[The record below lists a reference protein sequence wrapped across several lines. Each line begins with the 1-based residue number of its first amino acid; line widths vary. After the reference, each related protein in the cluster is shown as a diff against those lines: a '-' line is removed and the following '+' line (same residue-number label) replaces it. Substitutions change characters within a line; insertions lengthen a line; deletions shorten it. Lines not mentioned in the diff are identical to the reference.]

1 MGILQRLMS
10 ILDRLLRKPSEEERR
25 LDDLGPHAREMIDG
39 VVQLSSTTVKD
50 IMVPRP
56 DVVFVPV
63 DATPE
68 ELMETITESG
78 HSRLPVYHKTV
89 DDVIGVLYAK
99 DLLGQIGGNGRNLND
114 DRVGNGGTA
123 ANDDKVVNDNKVVNA
138 GKAMRKPYFVP
149 ESKRVDEL
157 LHEFQRRRVHL
168 AIVTDEYGGTSG
180 IACMEDVLE
189 EIVGDIQDEFDN
201 ESEEV
206 LKLGAGVYLC
216 DARVGLDELDDF
228 GLTLELPTEEFNTL
242 GGFVFDLFG
251 KIPVIYETKR
261 YGGADFVI
269 QGMDGRRITRVKI
282 VLRKEPGA
290 EAQQDRSA

>member
-1 MGILQRLMS
+1 MSVISILDWLMS
-10 ILDRLLRKPSEEERR
+10 ILDRLLGKPSEEERK
-25 LDDLGPHAREMIDG
+25 LDDLGPNAQEMIDG
-39 VVQLSSTTVKD
+39 VVKLSSTTVKD

-56 DVVFVPV
+56 DVVFVSV
-63 DATPE
+63 DAEPD
-68 ELMETITESG
+68 ELLDTIAESG

-99 DLLGQIGGNGRNLND
+99 DLLGQV
-114 DRVGNGGTA
+114 VGNGQKA
-123 ANDDKVVNDNKVVNA
+123 NA

-168 AIVTDEYGGTSG
+168 AIVVDEYGGTSG

-216 DARVGLDELDDF
+216 DATVGLDELADY
-228 GLTLELPTEEFNTL
+228 GLTMALPADEFDTL

-251 KIPVIYETKR
+251 KIPVIYETKS
-261 YGGADFVI
+261 YGNADFVI
-269 QGMDGRRITRVKI
+269 QGMEGRRITRVKI
-282 VLRKEPGA
+282 VVRREPEG
-290 EAQQDRSA
+290 EPQQDRSA

>member
-1 MGILQRLMS
+1 MGILRLFMSTRLMS
-10 ILDRLLRKPSEEERR
+10 ILDRLLRKPSDEERR

-78 HSRLPVYHKTV
+78 HSRLPVFHKTV

-99 DLLGQIGGNGRNLND
+99 DLLGQI
-114 DRVGNGGTA
+114 VGNGQ
-123 ANDDKVVNDNKVVNA
+123 KVSA

-201 ESEEV
+201 EREEV

-216 DARVGLDELDDF
+216 DARVRLDELGDR
-228 GLTLELPTEEFNTL
+228 GLALELPADEFNTL

-261 YGGADFVI
+261 YGEADFVI

-282 VLRKEPGA
+282 VLRSDPED
-290 EAQQDRSA
+290 ESQQDRSA

>member
-1 MGILQRLMS
+1 MSILRRLMS

-63 DATPE
+63 DATPVE
-68 ELMETITESG
+68 VMETITESG

-99 DLLGQIGGNGRNLND
+99 DLLGQIVGNGRNEND
-114 DRVGNGGTA
+114 GTAGNGGKAGNGDT
-123 ANDDKVVNDNKVVNA
+123 VVNA

-201 ESEEV
+201 ESEDV

-216 DARVGLDELDDF
+216 DARVRLDELDDY

-261 YGGADFVI
+261 YGDADFVI

-282 VLRKEPGA
+282 ALRRDPEA
-290 EAQQDRSA
+290 EAHPDRSA

>member
-1 MGILQRLMS
+1 MGIRQRLMS
-10 ILDRLLRKPSEEERR
+10 ILERLLRRPSEEEIR
-25 LDDLGPHAREMIDG
+25 LEELRPHVREMVDC
-39 VVQLSSTTVKD
+39 VVQLSSKTVKD

-56 DVVFVPV
+56 DVVFAPV

-68 ELMETITESG
+68 ELLGTIAESG
-78 HSRLPVYHKTV
+78 HSRLPVFHKTV

-99 DLLGQIGGNGRNLND
+99 DLLGQIIGNGKS
-114 DRVGNGGTA
+114 VS
-123 ANDDKVVNDNKVVNA
+123 A

-180 IACMEDVLE
+180 IVCLEDVLE

-201 ESEEV
+201 ESEDV
-206 LKLGAGVYLC
+206 VKLGAGVYLC
-216 DARVGLDELDDF
+216 DARVRLDGLDGY
-228 GLTLELPTEEFNTL
+228 GLTLELPADEFNTL

-261 YGGADFVI
+261 YGDADFVI
-269 QGMDGRRITRVKI
+269 QGMDGRRITSVKI
-282 VLRKEPGA
+282 VQRRDQQA
-290 EAQQDRSA
+290 EAPQDRSA

>member
-1 MGILQRLMS
+1 MGILRRLMS
-10 ILDRLLRKPSEEERR
+10 ILDRLLRKPSDEERR
-25 LDDLGPHAREMIDG
+25 LDDLGPHAREMIEG
-39 VVQLSSTTVKD
+39 VVQLSSTTVRD

-56 DVVFVPV
+56 DVVFVSV

-78 HSRLPVYHKTV
+78 HSRLPVYRKTV

-99 DLLGQIGGNGRNLND
+99 DLLGQIVGNGRN
-114 DRVGNGGTA
+114 VH
-123 ANDDKVVNDNKVVNA
+123 A

-201 ESEEV
+201 EREEV
-206 LKLGAGVYLC
+206 LTLGAGVYLC
-216 DARVGLDELDDF
+216 DARVRLDELGD
-228 GLTLELPTEEFNTL
+228 GLALELPADEFNTL

-261 YGGADFVI
+261 YGDADFVI

-282 VLRKEPGA
+282 VLRSDPED
-290 EAQQDRSA
+290 ESQQDRSA

>member
-1 MGILQRLMS
+1 MGILRRLMS
-10 ILDRLLRKPSEEERR
+10 ILDRLLRKPSDEERR

-56 DVVFVPV
+56 DVVFVSV

-99 DLLGQIGGNGRNLND
+99 DLLGQIVGNGRNDDGRVAND
-114 DRVGNGGTA
+114 DRVV
-123 ANDDKVVNDNKVVNA
+123 NDDSVVNA

-216 DARVGLDELDDF
+216 DARVSLDELEDH
-228 GLTLELPTEEFNTL
+228 GLALELPVDEFNTL

-261 YGGADFVI
+261 YGEADFVI

-282 VLRKEPGA
+282 VLRGDSED
-290 EAQQDRSA
+290 ESQQDRSA

>member
-1 MGILQRLMS
+1 MSVISILDWLMS
-10 ILDRLLRKPSEEERR
+10 ILDRLLGKPSEEERK
-25 LDDLGPHAREMIDG
+25 LDDLGPNAQEMIDG
-39 VVQLSSTTVKD
+39 VVKLSSTTVKD

-56 DVVFVPV
+56 DVVFVSV
-63 DATPE
+63 DAEPD
-68 ELMETITESG
+68 ELLDTIAESG

-99 DLLGQIGGNGRNLND
+99 DLLGEV
-114 DRVGNGGTA
+114 VGNGQKA
-123 ANDDKVVNDNKVVNA
+123 NA
-138 GKAMRKPYFVP
+138 GRAMRKPYFVP

-168 AIVTDEYGGTSG
+168 AIVVDEYGGTSG

-216 DARVGLDELDDF
+216 DATVGLDELADY
-228 GLTLELPTEEFNTL
+228 GLTMALPADEFDTL

-251 KIPVIYETKR
+251 KIPVIYETKSH
-261 YGGADFVI
+261 GNADFVI
-269 QGMDGRRITRVKI
+269 HGMEGRRITRVKI
-282 VLRKEPGA
+282 VVRREPEGDP
-290 EAQQDRSA
+290 QQDRSA

>member
-1 MGILQRLMS
+1 MGIRRLLMS
-10 ILDRLLRKPSEEERR
+10 ILDRLLRRPSEEEIR
-25 LDDLGPHAREMIDG
+25 LEELRPRVREMVDG
-39 VVQLSSTTVKD
+39 VVQLSSKMVKD

-56 DVVFVPV
+56 DVVFAPV

-99 DLLGQIGGNGRNLND
+99 DLLGQIVGNGRN
-114 DRVGNGGTA
+114 
-123 ANDDKVVNDNKVVNA
+123 VNA
-138 GKAMRKPYFVP
+138 GTAMRKPFFVP

-201 ESEEV
+201 ESEDV

-216 DARVGLDELDDF
+216 DARVRLDELDGY

-261 YGGADFVI
+261 YGDADFVI

-282 VLRKEPGA
+282 VLRREPEA
-290 EAQQDRSA
+290 EAQQDPSA

>member
-1 MGILQRLMS
+1 MGILRRLMS
-10 ILDRLLRKPSEEERR
+10 ILDRLLRKPSDEERR

-56 DVVFVPV
+56 DVVFVSV

-99 DLLGQIGGNGRNLND
+99 DLLGQIVGNGRNDDGTAVND
-114 DRVGNGGTA
+114 DRVV
-123 ANDDKVVNDNKVVNA
+123 NDDSVVNA

-216 DARVGLDELDDF
+216 DARVSLDELEDH
-228 GLTLELPTEEFNTL
+228 GLALELPVDEFNTL

-261 YGGADFVI
+261 YGEADFVI

-282 VLRKEPGA
+282 VLRSDPED
-290 EAQQDRSA
+290 ESQQDRSA

>member
-1 MGILQRLMS
+1 MGILRRLMS
-10 ILDRLLRKPSEEERR
+10 ILDRLLRKPSDEERR

-56 DVVFVPV
+56 DVVFVSV

-99 DLLGQIGGNGRNLND
+99 DLLGQIVGNGRND
-114 DRVGNGGTA
+114 DRVV
-123 ANDDKVVNDNKVVNA
+123 NDDSVVNA

-216 DARVGLDELDDF
+216 DARVSLDELEDH
-228 GLTLELPTEEFNTL
+228 GLALELPVDEFNTL

-261 YGGADFVI
+261 YGEADFVI

-282 VLRKEPGA
+282 VLRSDPED
-290 EAQQDRSA
+290 ESQQDRSA

>member
-1 MGILQRLMS
+1 
-10 ILDRLLRKPSEEERR
+10 
-25 LDDLGPHAREMIDG
+25 
-39 VVQLSSTTVKD
+39 
-50 IMVPRP
+50 
-56 DVVFVPV
+56 
-63 DATPE
+63 
-68 ELMETITESG
+68 
-78 HSRLPVYHKTV
+78 
-89 DDVIGVLYAK
+89 
-99 DLLGQIGGNGRNLND
+99 
-114 DRVGNGGTA
+114 
-123 ANDDKVVNDNKVVNA
+123 
-138 GKAMRKPYFVP
+138 MRKPYFVP

-269 QGMDGRRITRVKI
+269 QGMDGRRITSVKI
-282 VLRKEPGA
+282 VQRREPGA
-290 EAQQDRSA
+290 EGQQDRSA

>member
-1 MGILQRLMS
+1 MIKILG
-10 ILDRLLRKPSEEERR
+10 RLLRKPSEEERR
-25 LDDLGPHAREMIDG
+25 LKELGPHAREMIDG
-39 VVQLSSTTVKD
+39 VEQLSSKTVKD

-56 DVVFVPV
+56 DVVFAPV

-68 ELMETITESG
+68 ELLDTIAESG
-78 HSRLPVYHKTV
+78 HSRLPVYHRTV
-89 DDVIGVLYAK
+89 DAVIGVLYAK
-99 DLLGQIGGNGRNLND
+99 DLLGQV
-114 DRVGNGGTA
+114 VGNGQ
-123 ANDDKVVNDNKVVNA
+123 NVNA
-138 GKAMRKPYFVP
+138 GKAMRRPYFVP

-168 AIVTDEYGGTSG
+168 AVVTDEYGGTSG
-180 IACMEDVLE
+180 IACLEDVLE

-216 DARVGLDELDDF
+216 DARVRLDELTDY
-228 GLTLELPTEEFNTL
+228 GLTLPVDEFNTL

-261 YGGADFVI
+261 YGEADFII
-269 QGMDGRRITRVKI
+269 QGMDGRRITSVKI
-282 VLRKEPGA
+282 VLRREPEG
-290 EAQQDRSA
+290 ELEQDRLE

>member
-1 MGILQRLMS
+1 MS
-10 ILDRLLRKPSEEERR
+10 ILDRLLGKPSDEERK
-25 LDDLGPHAREMIDG
+25 LEALGSHAREMIDG

-56 DVVFVPV
+56 DVVFVSV
-63 DATPE
+63 DAEPD
-68 ELMETITESG
+68 ELLDTIAESG

-99 DLLGQIGGNGRNLND
+99 DLLGQLVSNGR
-114 DRVGNGGTA
+114 
-123 ANDDKVVNDNKVVNA
+123 KVSA

-201 ESEEV
+201 VAPIHRLFTDKMMFHLEATSCRCDRTMNIINQGVV
-206 LKLGAGVYLC
+206 LHDDGAYKDIL
-216 DARVGLDELDDF
+216 
-228 GLTLELPTEEFNTL
+228 
-242 GGFVFDLFG
+242 
-251 KIPVIYETKR
+251 
-261 YGGADFVI
+261 
-269 QGMDGRRITRVKI
+269 
-282 VLRKEPGA
+282 A
-290 EAQQDRSA
+290 EADEEIRQAELKYQQGIYQ

>member
-1 MGILQRLMS
+1 MSVISILDWLMS
-10 ILDRLLRKPSEEERR
+10 ILDRLLGKPSEEERK
-25 LDDLGPHAREMIDG
+25 LDDLGPNAQEMIDG
-39 VVQLSSTTVKD
+39 VVKLSSTTVKD

-56 DVVFVPV
+56 DVVFVSV
-63 DATPE
+63 DAEPD
-68 ELMETITESG
+68 ELLDTIAESG

-99 DLLGQIGGNGRNLND
+99 DLLGQV
-114 DRVGNGGTA
+114 VGNGQKA
-123 ANDDKVVNDNKVVNA
+123 NA

-168 AIVTDEYGGTSG
+168 AIVVDEYGGTSG

-206 LKLGAGVYLC
+206 LQLGAGVYLC
-216 DARVGLDELDDF
+216 DATVGLDELADY
-228 GLTLELPTEEFNTL
+228 GLTMALPADEFDTL

-251 KIPVIYETKR
+251 KIPVIYETKS
-261 YGGADFVI
+261 YGNADFVI
-269 QGMDGRRITRVKI
+269 QGMEGRRITRVKI
-282 VLRKEPGA
+282 VVRREPEGDP
-290 EAQQDRSA
+290 QQDRSA

>member
-1 MGILQRLMS
+1 MGILRRLMS
-10 ILDRLLRKPSEEERR
+10 ILDRLLRKPSDEERR

-56 DVVFVPV
+56 DVVFVSV

-99 DLLGQIGGNGRNLND
+99 DLLGQIVGNGRNDDGTAVNDDTVVND
-114 DRVGNGGTA
+114 DR
-123 ANDDKVVNDNKVVNA
+123 VVNA

-201 ESEEV
+201 EREEV

-216 DARVGLDELDDF
+216 DARVSLDELGDH
-228 GLTLELPTEEFNTL
+228 GLALELPADEFNTL

-261 YGGADFVI
+261 HGEADFVI

-282 VLRKEPGA
+282 VLRSDPED
-290 EAQQDRSA
+290 ESQQDRSA

>member
-1 MGILQRLMS
+1 MGILRRLMS
-10 ILDRLLRKPSEEERR
+10 ILDRLLRKPSDEERR

-39 VVQLSSTTVKD
+39 VVQLSSTPVKD

-56 DVVFVPV
+56 DVVFVSV

-99 DLLGQIGGNGRNLND
+99 DLLGQIVGNGRND
-114 DRVGNGGTA
+114 DRVV
-123 ANDDKVVNDNKVVNA
+123 NDDSVVNA

-216 DARVGLDELDDF
+216 DARVSLDELEDH
-228 GLTLELPTEEFNTL
+228 GLALELPVDEFNTL

-261 YGGADFVI
+261 YGEADFVI

-282 VLRKEPGA
+282 VLRSDPED
-290 EAQQDRSA
+290 ESQQDRSA

>member
-1 MGILQRLMS
+1 MSVISILDWLMS
-10 ILDRLLRKPSEEERR
+10 ILDRLLGKPSEEERK
-25 LDDLGPHAREMIDG
+25 LDELGPHAREMIDG
-39 VVQLSSTTVKD
+39 VVKLSSTTVKD

-56 DVVFVPV
+56 DVVFVSV
-63 DATPE
+63 DAEPD
-68 ELMETITESG
+68 ELLDTIAESG

-99 DLLGQIGGNGRNLND
+99 DLLGEV
-114 DRVGNGGTA
+114 VGNGQKA
-123 ANDDKVVNDNKVVNA
+123 NA
-138 GKAMRKPYFVP
+138 GRAMRKPYFVP

-168 AIVTDEYGGTSG
+168 AIVVDEYGGTSG

-216 DARVGLDELDDF
+216 DATVGLDELADY
-228 GLTLELPTEEFNTL
+228 GLTMALPADEFDTL

-251 KIPVIYETKR
+251 KIPVIYETKS
-261 YGGADFVI
+261 YGNADFVI
-269 QGMDGRRITRVKI
+269 QGMEGRRITRVKI
-282 VLRKEPGA
+282 VVRREPEGDP
-290 EAQQDRSA
+290 QQDRSA

>member
-1 MGILQRLMS
+1 MGILRRLMS
-10 ILDRLLRKPSEEERR
+10 ILDRLLRKPSDEERR

-56 DVVFVPV
+56 DVVFVSV

-99 DLLGQIGGNGRNLND
+99 DLLGQIVGNGRND
-114 DRVGNGGTA
+114 DS
-123 ANDDKVVNDNKVVNA
+123 VVNA

-216 DARVGLDELDDF
+216 DARVSLDELEDH
-228 GLTLELPTEEFNTL
+228 GLALELPVDEFNTL

-261 YGGADFVI
+261 YGEADFVI

-282 VLRKEPGA
+282 VLRSDPED
-290 EAQQDRSA
+290 ESQQDRSA

>member
-1 MGILQRLMS
+1 MSVIGILDWLMS
-10 ILDRLLRKPSEEERR
+10 ILDRLLGKPSEEERK
-25 LDDLGPHAREMIDG
+25 LDDLGPNAQEMIDG
-39 VVQLSSTTVKD
+39 VVKLSSTTVKD

-56 DVVFVPV
+56 DVVFVSV
-63 DATPE
+63 DAEPD
-68 ELMETITESG
+68 ELLDTIAESG

-99 DLLGQIGGNGRNLND
+99 DLLGQV
-114 DRVGNGGTA
+114 VGNGQKA
-123 ANDDKVVNDNKVVNA
+123 NA

-168 AIVTDEYGGTSG
+168 AIVVDEYGGTSG

-216 DARVGLDELDDF
+216 DATVGLDELADY
-228 GLTLELPTEEFNTL
+228 GLTMALPADEFDTL

-251 KIPVIYETKR
+251 KIPVIYETKS
-261 YGGADFVI
+261 YGNADFVI
-269 QGMDGRRITRVKI
+269 QGMEGRRITRVKI
-282 VLRKEPGA
+282 VVRREPEGDP
-290 EAQQDRSA
+290 QQDRSA

>member
-1 MGILQRLMS
+1 MGILRLFMSTRLMS
-10 ILDRLLRKPSEEERR
+10 ILDRLLRKPSDEERR

-78 HSRLPVYHKTV
+78 HSRLPVFHKTV

-99 DLLGQIGGNGRNLND
+99 DLLGQI
-114 DRVGNGGTA
+114 VGNGQ
-123 ANDDKVVNDNKVVNA
+123 KVSA

-157 LHEFQRRRVHL
+157 LHEFQRRAGSILRSSRTST
-168 AIVTDEYGGTSG
+168 AAPPGSPAWRMCWRRSSATSRTSSTTSG
-180 IACMEDVLE
+180 RKFSSWVPGSTCAMRGCAWTSWA
-189 EIVGDIQDEFDN
+189 N
-201 ESEEV
+201 
-206 LKLGAGVYLC
+206 
-216 DARVGLDELDDF
+216 RGLA
-228 GLTLELPTEEFNTL
+228 LELPADEFNTL

-261 YGGADFVI
+261 YGEADFVI

-282 VLRKEPGA
+282 VLRSDPED
-290 EAQQDRSA
+290 ESQQDRSA

>member
-1 MGILQRLMS
+1 MGILRLFMSTRLMS
-10 ILDRLLRKPSEEERR
+10 ILDRLLRKPSDEERR

-78 HSRLPVYHKTV
+78 HSRLPVFHKTV

-99 DLLGQIGGNGRNLND
+99 DLLGQIIGNGQ
-114 DRVGNGGTA
+114 
-123 ANDDKVVNDNKVVNA
+123 KVSA

-201 ESEEV
+201 EREEV

-216 DARVGLDELDDF
+216 DARVRLDELGDR
-228 GLTLELPTEEFNTL
+228 GLALELPADEFNTL

-261 YGGADFVI
+261 YGEADFVI

-282 VLRKEPGA
+282 VLRSDPED
-290 EAQQDRSA
+290 ESQQDRSA

>member
-1 MGILQRLMS
+1 MNF
-10 ILDRLLRKPSEEERR
+10 LDRLLRKPSEEERR
-25 LDDLGPHAREMIDG
+25 LEALGPHAREMIDG

-63 DATPE
+63 DAEPD
-68 ELMETITESG
+68 ELLDTIAESG

-99 DLLGQIGGNGRNLND
+99 DLLSQV
-114 DRVGNGGTA
+114 VGNGQ
-123 ANDDKVVNDNKVVNA
+123 KLNA

-157 LHEFQRRRVHL
+157 LHEFQRRRVHM
-168 AIVTDEYGGTSG
+168 AIVMDEYGGTSG
-180 IACMEDVLE
+180 IVCLEDVLE
-189 EIVGDIQDEFDN
+189 EIVGDIQDEYDN

-206 LKLGAGVYLC
+206 LTLGAGVYLC
-216 DARVGLDELDDF
+216 DGRVRLDELDDY
-228 GLTLELPTEEFNTL
+228 GLTLALPADEFDTL

-269 QGMDGRRITRVKI
+269 HGMEGRRITRVKI
-282 VLRKEPGA
+282 VLRREPDG
-290 EAQQDRSA
+290 EAQPDS

>member
-1 MGILQRLMS
+1 M
-10 ILDRLLRKPSEEERR
+10 
-25 LDDLGPHAREMIDG
+25 
-39 VVQLSSTTVKD
+39 
-50 IMVPRP
+50 
-56 DVVFVPV
+56 
-63 DATPE
+63 
-68 ELMETITESG
+68 
-78 HSRLPVYHKTV
+78 
-89 DDVIGVLYAK
+89 IGVLYAK
-99 DLLGQIGGNGRNLND
+99 DLLGQIIGNGQ
-114 DRVGNGGTA
+114 
-123 ANDDKVVNDNKVVNA
+123 KVSA

-201 ESEEV
+201 EREEV

-216 DARVGLDELDDF
+216 DARVRLDELGDR
-228 GLTLELPTEEFNTL
+228 GLALELPADEFNTL

-261 YGGADFVI
+261 YGEADFVI

-282 VLRKEPGA
+282 VLRSDPED
-290 EAQQDRSA
+290 ESQQDRSA

>member
-1 MGILQRLMS
+1 MSVISILDWLMS
-10 ILDRLLRKPSEEERR
+10 ILDRLLGKPSEEERK
-25 LDDLGPHAREMIDG
+25 LDDLGPNAQEMIDG
-39 VVQLSSTTVKD
+39 VVKLSSTTVKD

-56 DVVFVPV
+56 DVVFVSV
-63 DATPE
+63 DAEPD
-68 ELMETITESG
+68 ELLDTIAESG

-99 DLLGQIGGNGRNLND
+99 DLLGQV
-114 DRVGNGGTA
+114 VGNGQ
-123 ANDDKVVNDNKVVNA
+123 KLNA

-157 LHEFQRRRVHL
+157 LHEFQRRRVHM
-168 AIVTDEYGGTSG
+168 AIVMDEYGGTSG
-180 IACMEDVLE
+180 IVCLEDVLE
-189 EIVGDIQDEFDN
+189 EIVGDIQDEYDN

-206 LKLGAGVYLC
+206 LTLGAGVYLC
-216 DARVGLDELDDF
+216 DGRVRLDELDDY
-228 GLTLELPTEEFNTL
+228 GLTLALPADEFDTL

-269 QGMDGRRITRVKI
+269 HGMEGRRITRVKI
-282 VLRKEPGA
+282 VLRREPDG
-290 EAQQDRSA
+290 EAQPDS

>member
-1 MGILQRLMS
+1 MSVISILDWLMS
-10 ILDRLLRKPSEEERR
+10 ILDRLLGKPSEEERK
-25 LDDLGPHAREMIDG
+25 LDDLGPNAQEMIDG
-39 VVQLSSTTVKD
+39 VVKLSSTTVKD

-56 DVVFVPV
+56 DVVFVSV
-63 DATPE
+63 DAEPD
-68 ELMETITESG
+68 ELLDTIAESG

-99 DLLGQIGGNGRNLND
+99 DLLGEV
-114 DRVGNGGTA
+114 VGNGQKA
-123 ANDDKVVNDNKVVNA
+123 NA
-138 GKAMRKPYFVP
+138 GRAMRKPYFVP

-168 AIVTDEYGGTSG
+168 AIVVDEYGGTSG

-216 DARVGLDELDDF
+216 DATVGLDELADY
-228 GLTLELPTEEFNTL
+228 GLTMALPADEFDTL

-251 KIPVIYETKR
+251 KIPVIYETKS
-261 YGGADFVI
+261 YGNADFVI
-269 QGMDGRRITRVKI
+269 QGMEGRRITRVKI
-282 VLRKEPGA
+282 VVRREPEGDP
-290 EAQQDRSA
+290 QQDRSA

>member
-1 MGILQRLMS
+1 MSVISILDWLMS
-10 ILDRLLRKPSEEERR
+10 ILDRLLGKPSEEERK
-25 LDDLGPHAREMIDG
+25 LDDLGPNAQEMIDG
-39 VVQLSSTTVKD
+39 VVKLSSTTVKD

-56 DVVFVPV
+56 DVVFVSV
-63 DATPE
+63 DAEPD
-68 ELMETITESG
+68 ELLDTIAESG

-99 DLLGQIGGNGRNLND
+99 DLLSQV
-114 DRVGNGGTA
+114 VGNGQKA
-123 ANDDKVVNDNKVVNA
+123 NA

-168 AIVTDEYGGTSG
+168 AIVVDEYGGTSG

-206 LKLGAGVYLC
+206 LQLGAGVYLC
-216 DARVGLDELDDF
+216 DATVGLDELADY
-228 GLTLELPTEEFNTL
+228 GLTMALPADEFDTL

-251 KIPVIYETKR
+251 KIPVIYETKS
-261 YGGADFVI
+261 YGNADFVI
-269 QGMDGRRITRVKI
+269 QGMEGRRITRVKI
-282 VLRKEPGA
+282 VVRREPEGDP
-290 EAQQDRSA
+290 QQDRSA

>member
-1 MGILQRLMS
+1 MGILHRLMS
-10 ILDRLLRKPSEEERR
+10 ILDRLLRKPSDEERR

-99 DLLGQIGGNGRNLND
+99 DLLGQIVGNGRNVND
-114 DRVGNGGTA
+114 GTV
-123 ANDDKVVNDNKVVNA
+123 ANDGKVVNDDKVVNA

-201 ESEEV
+201 EQEEV

-216 DARVGLDELDDF
+216 DARVRLDELGDH
-228 GLTLELPTEEFNTL
+228 GLALELPADEFNTL

-261 YGGADFVI
+261 YGEADFVI
-269 QGMDGRRITRVKI
+269 QGMDGRRITRVKL
-282 VLRKEPGA
+282 VLRSDPED
-290 EAQQDRSA
+290 ESQQDRSA